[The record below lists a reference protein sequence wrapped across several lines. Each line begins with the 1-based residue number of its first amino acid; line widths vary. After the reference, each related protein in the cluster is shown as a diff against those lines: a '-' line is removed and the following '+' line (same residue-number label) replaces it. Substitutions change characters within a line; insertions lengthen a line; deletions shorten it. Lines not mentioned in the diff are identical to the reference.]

1 MGEIRAELELIN
13 VDDVNRVRRAEIDM
27 DEIKKIR
34 ITALVDTGAMFMAI
48 NENIQEYLQLPII
61 DQRSYQMANGEIVR
75 CDLVGCLEI
84 RFANR
89 DVMCSAIV
97 LPDDS
102 EPLLGVI
109 PIEAMDI
116 LIDPVRQELVVNPKH
131 PDYAV
136 HRL

>member
-34 ITALVDTGAMFMAI
+34 ITALVDTGATLMVI
-48 NENIQEYLQLPII
+48 NENIQEYLQLPILS
-61 DQRSYQMANGEIVR
+61 QKPFEMANGEIIR
-75 CDLVGCLEI
+75 CDVVGSLEI

-89 DVMCSAIV
+89 RVAATAVVM
-97 LPDDS
+97 PDNS

-109 PIEAMDI
+109 PMEEMDVI
-116 LIDPVRQELVVNPKH
+116 IDPLRQELVVNPKH